1 MGAYLIR
8 RLLLVIPTLWAII
21 TINFFIVQI
30 APGGPVDQA
39 IAAIEFGNA
48 GVLPGA
54 GGEGIRA
61 SHAQT
66 GVGNISDSNYRGGRG
81 LDPEVIA
88 EITHRYGFDKPI
100 HERYFKML
108 WDYIRFDFGDSL
120 FRSASVL
127 TLIKDSLPV
136 SITLGLWST
145 LIIYLVSI
153 PLGIRKAVYNGSRFD
168 VWSSAFIIIG
178 YAIPAFLFAILLIV
192 FFAGGSYFDL
202 FPLRGLVSANFDSLP
217 WYQQTVR
224 TVVNDVSLQIE
235 AGETLAL
242 VGESGSG
249 KSVTAL
255 SILRLLPS
263 PPVEY
268 LSGDIRFHGESLLHV
283 SDQTLR
289 GVRGNKI
296 AMIFQE
302 PMVSLNPLHTLEK
315 QLYEVLSLHRGMRRE
330 AARGEILN
338 CLDRVGIRQAAKRLT
353 DYPHQLSGGER
364 QRVMI
369 AMALLTRPELLI
381 ADEPTTALDVSVQA
395 QILQLLRELQGELNM
410 GMLFITHNLSIVRKL
425 AHRVAVMQNG
435 RCVEQN
441 YAATLFAS
449 PTHPYTQKLLNSEP
463 SGDPVPLPEPASTLL
478 DVEQLQVAFPIRKGI
493 LKRIV
498 DHNVVVKNISFTL
511 RAGETLGLVGESG
524 SGKSTTGLAL
534 LRLINSQGSIIFD
547 GQPLQ
552 NLNRRQLLPIRHRIQ
567 VVFQDPNSSLNPR
580 LNVLQIIEEGLR
592 VHQPT
597 LSAAQREQQVI
608 AVMHEVGLDPETRHR
623 YPAEFSGGQRQRI
636 AIARALILKPSLII
650 LDEPT
655 SSLDK
660 TVQAQILTLLKSL
673 QQKHQLAYLFISHDL
688 HVVRALC
695 HQVIVLRQGE
705 VVEQGPCARVFA
717 TPQQEYTRQLLALS

>member
-1 MGAYLIR
+1 M
-8 RLLLVIPTLWAII
+8 
-21 TINFFIVQI
+21 
-30 APGGPVDQA
+30 
-39 IAAIEFGNA
+39 IE
-48 GVLPGA
+48 LQ
-54 GGEGIRA
+54 
-61 SHAQT
+61 H
-66 GVGNISDSNYRGGRG
+66 
-81 LDPEVIA
+81 
-88 EITHRYGFDKPI
+88 
-100 HERYFKML
+100 
-108 WDYIRFDFGDSL
+108 
-120 FRSASVL
+120 
-127 TLIKDSLPV
+127 
-136 SITLGLWST
+136 
-145 LIIYLVSI
+145 
-153 PLGIRKAVYNGSRFD
+153 
-168 VWSSAFIIIG
+168 
-178 YAIPAFLFAILLIV
+178 
-192 FFAGGSYFDL
+192 
-202 FPLRGLVSANFDSLP
+202 VSAGYGAQDV
-217 WYQQTVR
+217 VR
-224 TVVNDVSLQIE
+224 DVSFAAPNGQL
-235 AGETLAL
+235 TAL
-242 VGESGSG
+242 IGPNGSG
-249 KSVTAL
+249 KTTLLRAMTRTLPCRSGNILLDDRSIASYGRKEFARTAAFMPQ
-255 SILRLLPS
+255 SR
-263 PPVEY
+263 PVPGITVRALVAHGRFPY
-268 LSGDIRFHGESLLHV
+268 LGFSRRMTAQDTAAVE
-283 SDQTLR
+283 Q
-289 GVRGNKI
+289 
-296 AMIFQE
+296 A
-302 PMVSLNPLHTLEK
+302 
-315 QLYEVLSLHRGMRRE
+315 MRRT
-330 AARGEILN
+330 GT
-338 CLDRVGIRQAAKRLT
+338 LDWANRDVRA
-353 DYPHQLSGGER
+353 LSGGER

-435 RCVEQN
+435 RCVEKN
-441 YAATLFAS
+441 NAATLFAS

-534 LRLINSQGSIIFD
+534 LRLINSHGSIVFD

-717 TPQQEYTRQLLALS
+717 APQQEYTRQLLALS

>member
-1 MGAYLIR
+1 MKCFHSTAGCVGK
-8 RLLLVIPTLWAII
+8 RLVA
-21 TINFFIVQI
+21 
-30 APGGPVDQA
+30 
-39 IAAIEFGNA
+39 
-48 GVLPGA
+48 
-54 GGEGIRA
+54 
-61 SHAQT
+61 
-66 GVGNISDSNYRGGRG
+66 
-81 LDPEVIA
+81 
-88 EITHRYGFDKPI
+88 
-100 HERYFKML
+100 
-108 WDYIRFDFGDSL
+108 
-120 FRSASVL
+120 
-127 TLIKDSLPV
+127 
-136 SITLGLWST
+136 
-145 LIIYLVSI
+145 
-153 PLGIRKAVYNGSRFD
+153 
-168 VWSSAFIIIG
+168 
-178 YAIPAFLFAILLIV
+178 
-192 FFAGGSYFDL
+192 
-202 FPLRGLVSANFDSLP
+202 
-217 WYQQTVR
+217 
-224 TVVNDVSLQIE
+224 
-235 AGETLAL
+235 
-242 VGESGSG
+242 
-249 KSVTAL
+249 
-255 SILRLLPS
+255 
-263 PPVEY
+263 
-268 LSGDIRFHGESLLHV
+268 
-283 SDQTLR
+283 
-289 GVRGNKI
+289 
-296 AMIFQE
+296 
-302 PMVSLNPLHTLEK
+302 
-315 QLYEVLSLHRGMRRE
+315 
-330 AARGEILN
+330 ILN

-636 AIARALILKPSLII
+636 AIAG
-650 LDEPT
+650 
-655 SSLDK
+655 
-660 TVQAQILTLLKSL
+660 
-673 QQKHQLAYLFISHDL
+673 H
-688 HVVRALC
+688 
-695 HQVIVLRQGE
+695 
-705 VVEQGPCARVFA
+705 
-717 TPQQEYTRQLLALS
+717 